1 MGDVHFSKFG
11 AIEASLPHPGRLL
24 SEGAEASSIPHRSPC
39 ISLTLDKNGKLI
51 SISPSYEEMT
61 GYSVNEVIGKHFYEM
76 VLEEDAIG
84 TTLIIDQLLAESNGQ
99 GAHWARLL
107 RKNDNPLAVVMNLI
121 LVGDSSAVTNI
132 NVTIWHANEFSG
144 SESEPVSKDMVE
156 QMMSSVNLIVIETDL
171 EGQICSFSTTAE
183 SRTGYSQKEMI
194 GKKITDL
201 ITFGNDSEVE
211 FERKTKAAIAGEMV
225 EIGVRLRTKK
235 NGGNLSLIWRMMAI
249 RGPDR
254 TVRGIVGFGH
264 EVEIKRQL
272 EEGAADILDRDLEA
286 LVETSKDIVESDDL
300 VDAIDKDLGKFIDFL
315 GVDFGVFRLT
325 SEAAKPKMV
334 CAGMDFK
341 NGRKLLEMRVVGEGP
356 LYRDIQA
363 GKTFI
368 SMDIQGDPRV
378 LVEDNDVRS
387 VACLPIKFR
396 NEVFG
401 EACFGSRVIGNNLQ
415 SKLPILQVFCNQVA
429 ISLRKARLKGELQL
443 RNKELEILYET
454 AMALSS
460 SLDFEKVLETILKKA
475 AELVKAD
482 NVHMFRLD
490 RKKNVLVCVNSI
502 CEFHD
507 NVMGV
512 ELKLGEGI
520 TGLVAQS
527 GKGLLIE
534 RADKDE
540 RSLQIPGTPEDPSS
554 LISVPL
560 KMGEEIL
567 GVITLERIP
576 GVAFNKADFR
586 IIEMFSVMAA
596 TAINNAQL
604 YNKINEH
611 AASQQMY
618 TILLTHDVANY
629 NVPIHGYLEMLA
641 KDPKLDERQRR
652 YIISALAQ
660 SENISS
666 LISDVRKLAL
676 LRTTQDAEASV
687 ETIDLTTIVRESIEL
702 LRMNTLYEGMEIH
715 YTPPLEDALV
725 MGDVFVKDIVYNL
738 LSNACK
744 YGGSGPVEIE
754 IYQHLDDS
762 YEYWRL
768 DVKDQGEG
776 VPEERRAFLFK
787 RFDKF
792 NVESASE
799 GHGIGLSVVTMLV
812 ERIGG
817 KVWVDDREKLDQV
830 KGSVFSVIFPKAK
843 FNTGD

>member
-1 MGDVHFSKFG
+1 MQ
-11 AIEASLPHPGRLL
+11 
-24 SEGAEASSIPHRSPC
+24 HRSPS
-39 ISLTLDKNGKLI
+39 IALTLNQNGKLI
-51 SISPSYEEMT
+51 SVSPSYEELT
-61 GYSVNEVIGKHFYEM
+61 GYSLSEVVGKHFYEM

-84 TTLIIDQLLAESNGQ
+84 ATLIIDRILIENIGQ
-99 GAHWARLL
+99 AGHWARLL
-107 RKNDNPLAVVMNLI
+107 RKNGSPLSVIMNLM
-121 LVGDSSAVTNI
+121 LVSDSSSVRSI
-132 NVTIWHANEFSG
+132 NVTIWRANEYMRSG
-144 SESEPVSKDMVE
+144 SAPVSTDMVE
-156 QMMSSVNLIVIETDL
+156 QMMNSVNLIVIETDL
-171 EGQICSFSTTAE
+171 EGRVHSCSPSAE
-183 SRTGYSQKEMI
+183 SRTGYNQEEMI
-194 GKKITDL
+194 GKKITEL
-201 ITFGNDSEVE
+201 LTFESSSEEE
-211 FERKTKAAIAGEMV
+211 FEQKTKSAIAGEMV

-254 TVRGIVGFGH
+254 SVIGVVGFGH
-264 EVEIKRQL
+264 EIETGRRP
-272 EEGAADILDRDLEA
+272 EEGTADILDRDLEA
-286 LVETSKDIVESDDL
+286 LVEASKDIVESDDL
-300 VDAIDKDLGKFIDFL
+300 MEAIDKDLDKFIDFL
-315 GVDFGVFRLT
+315 GVDYGVFRLIG
-325 SEAAKPKMV
+325 EQAKPRMV
-334 CAGMDFK
+334 CAGTDFK
-341 NGRKLLEMRVVGEGP
+341 NGRKLLEMRLVGEGP

-368 SMDIQGDPRV
+368 SMDLQGDPRI
-378 LVEDNDVRS
+378 LVEDNDIRAI
-387 VACLPIKFR
+387 ACLPVKFR
-396 NEVFG
+396 NDVFG
-401 EACFGSRVIGNNLQ
+401 AACFGSRTAGSNLQ
-415 SKLPILQVFCNQVA
+415 GKLPILQVFCNQVA
-429 ISLRKARLKGELQL
+429 VSLQKARLKGELQS
-443 RNKELEILYET
+443 RNKELEILYDL
-454 AMALSS
+454 AMAVSS

-475 AELVKAD
+475 AELVNAD

-490 RKKNVLVCVNSI
+490 RKKNVLVCVSSI
-502 CEFHD
+502 CEYHD
-507 NVMGV
+507 RVMGV

-520 TGLVAQS
+520 TGIVAQS
-527 GKGLLIE
+527 GKGMLIE

-540 RSLQIPGTPEDPSS
+540 RSKQIPGTPEDPSS

-560 KMGEEIL
+560 KMGEETL

-576 GVAFNKADFR
+576 GIPFNKADLR

-652 YIISALAQ
+652 YILGALAQ

-676 LRTTQDAEASV
+676 LQTTQDAEKSV
-687 ETIDLTTIVRESIEL
+687 EVIDLTKIARECIES
-702 LRMNTLYEGMEIH
+702 LRMNTLYEGISLQ
-715 YTPPLEDALV
+715 YGPPQEEALV

-744 YGGSGPVEIE
+744 YGGSSPVEVE
-754 IYQHLDDS
+754 IYPHLEDS

-776 VPEERRAFLFK
+776 VPEDRRAFLFK
-787 RFDKF
+787 RFDNF

-812 ERIGG
+812 ERLSG
-817 KVWVDDREKLDQV
+817 KVWVEDREKLDQV

-843 FNTGD
+843 LNTDDRIV

>member
-1 MGDVHFSKFG
+1 MGDVRFGKFG
-11 AIEASLPHPGRLL
+11 AIETSLPHPGRLL
-24 SEGAEASSIPHRSPC
+24 SEGAEASGMPHRSPC
-39 ISLTLDKNGKLI
+39 ISLTLDKNGKLA
-51 SISPSYEEMT
+51 SISPSYEELT
-61 GYSVNEVIGKHFYEM
+61 GYSVNEVVGKHFYEM

-84 TTLIIDQLLAESNGQ
+84 TTLIIDRLLAENNGQ

-107 RKNDNPLAVVMNLI
+107 RKNDSSLPVVMNLI
-121 LVGDSSAVTNI
+121 SVSDSSAISNI
-132 NVTIWHANEFSG
+132 NITIWHANEYSS

-171 EGQICSFSTTAE
+171 EGRICSFSSSAE
-183 SRTGYSQKEMI
+183 SRTGYSQEEMI
-194 GKKITDL
+194 GKKITEL
-201 ITFGNDSEVE
+201 ITFGNSSEEE
-211 FERKTKAAIAGEMV
+211 FEQKTKAAIAGEMV

-249 RGPDR
+249 RGSDR
-254 TVRGIVGFGH
+254 TVKGMVGFGH

-315 GVDFGVFRLT
+315 GVDFGVFRLIG
-325 SEAAKPKMV
+325 EQAKPQMV

-341 NGRKLLEMRVVGEGP
+341 NSRKLLEMRLVGEGP
-356 LYRDIQA
+356 LYRDVQA

-368 SMDIQGDPRV
+368 SMDIQGDPRII
-378 LVEDNDVRS
+378 VEDNDIRA

-396 NEVFG
+396 DEVYG
-401 EACFGSRVIGNNLQ
+401 AACFGSRAIGSNLQ

-490 RKKNVLVCVNSI
+490 RKRNVLVCVNSI

-507 NVMGV
+507 NVMGI

-540 RSLQIPGTPEDPSS
+540 RSKQIPGTPEDPSS

-567 GVITLERIP
+567 GVITLERVP
-576 GVAFNKADFR
+576 GIAFNKADFR

-596 TAINNAQL
+596 TAINNAQM

-652 YIISALAQ
+652 YVISALTQ

-676 LRTTQDAEASV
+676 LRTTQDAEIPV
-687 ETIDLTTIVRESIEL
+687 ETIDLTKIVRESIES
-702 LRMNTLYEGMEIH
+702 LRMNTLYEGMEIR

-744 YGGSGPVEIE
+744 YGGTGPVEIE

-776 VPEERRAFLFK
+776 VPEDRRAFLFK

-792 NVESASE
+792 NIESASE

-843 FNTGD
+843 FIS

>member
-1 MGDVHFSKFG
+1 
-11 AIEASLPHPGRLL
+11 
-24 SEGAEASSIPHRSPC
+24 
-39 ISLTLDKNGKLI
+39 LDKSGKLT
-51 SISPSYEEMT
+51 SISPSYEELT
-61 GYSVNEVIGKHFYEM
+61 GYSINEVVGKHFYEM
-76 VLEEDAIG
+76 VFEEDSIE
-84 TTLIIDQLLAESNGQ
+84 TTLMVDRLLAENNSQ

-107 RKNDNPLAVVMNLI
+107 RKNDNPLPVVMNLI
-121 LVGDSSAVTNI
+121 SVSDPSAVRNI
-132 NVTIWHANEFSG
+132 NVTIWHANEQSR
-144 SESEPVSKDMVE
+144 SESEPISTDTVNR
-156 QMMSSVNLIVIETDL
+156 MMSSVNLIVIETDP
-171 EGQICSFSTTAE
+171 EGMISSFSPSAE
-183 SRTGYSQKEMI
+183 RRTGYRQQEMI
-194 GKKITDL
+194 GNKITDL
-201 ITFGNDSEVE
+201 IVFGDSSEEE
-211 FERKTKAAIAGEMV
+211 FEQKTKAALAGEMV
-225 EIGVRLRTKK
+225 EVGVRLRTKK

-249 RGPDR
+249 RGSDR
-254 TVRGIVGFGH
+254 TVKGVVGFGH
-264 EVEIKRQL
+264 EVEINRKL
-272 EEGAADILDRDLEA
+272 EEASTDILDRDLEA

-300 VDAIDKDLGKFIDFL
+300 VEAIDKDLDKFIDFL
-315 GVDFGVFRLT
+315 RVDFGVFRLT
-325 SEAAKPKMV
+325 GEQAKPQMV
-334 CAGMDFK
+334 CAGLDFK
-341 NGRKLLEMRVVGEGP
+341 KGRKLLEMRLVGEGP
-356 LYRDIQA
+356 LYRDVQA

-368 SMDIQGDPRV
+368 SMDLQADPRIM
-378 LVEDNDVRS
+378 VEDNEIRA
-387 VACLPIKFR
+387 VACLPIKYR
-396 NEVFG
+396 DEVYG
-401 EACFGSRVIGNNLQ
+401 AACFGSKTVGSNLQ

-454 AMALSS
+454 AMAVSS

-490 RKKNVLVCVNSI
+490 RKRNVLVCVNSI

-540 RSLQIPGTPEDPSS
+540 RSKQIPGTPEDPSS

-567 GVITLERIP
+567 GVVTLERIP
-576 GVAFNKADFR
+576 GIPFDKADFR

-604 YNKINEH
+604 YNQINEH

-629 NVPIHGYLEMLA
+629 NVPIHGYLEMMA

-652 YIISALAQ
+652 YVISALAQ

-676 LRTTQDAEASV
+676 LRTTHDAETLF
-687 ETIDLTTIVRESIEL
+687 ETIDLTKIVRESIES
-702 LRMNTLYEGMEIH
+702 LRMNTLYEGIELH
-715 YTPPLEDALV
+715 YNPPLEEALV

-744 YGGSGPVEIE
+744 YGGSGPVDIE

-776 VPEERRAFLFK
+776 VPEDRRAFLFK

-792 NVESASE
+792 NIESASE

-812 ERIGG
+812 ERLGG

-830 KGSVFSVIFPKAK
+830 KGSVFSVIFQKAR
-843 FNTGD
+843 FITGDRTV